1 MKKILIFIFL
11 FCASKY
17 SFAQYV
23 NLCKGATYDWN
34 IINANAT
41 DTVVYFTA
49 ENTPYSYNHNRIYDT
64 IIGNTL
70 SISPQRDTVFRLVS
84 INGQI
89 PTQIKMI
96 IITVNTPPTFTVD
109 SIHHVTCP
117 DPYLGPGTSLYNG
130 PWADGSFSV
139 ILNDSAQNYE
149 YIKVRSD
156 SSFFFVQ
163 THHDDF
169 TVSGLR
175 GGTYNIVSRGTNGC
189 EVTQQVTIQQPPAW
203 GYDTLSTIGE
213 TYITCSHEGT
223 LRFECYGG
231 TSPYVWD
238 WQSDYHWNPND
249 PAIWFEDSIMPYP
262 NSSTISVNTPGEYYL
277 RIIDSHGCRWFN
289 YNYIGPFTVYQ
300 VLPDTVYINYYTP
313 EDSVTLIECPESIE
327 VCQYKPFFNALSLGH
342 GTYQWNTEWDTEFG
356 HELDTTQN
364 FTGPYQTGWLNVEF
378 TDQNGCVTRD
388 SVYLDVYDANIS
400 ITADSIMND
409 DSVYTVTVSPLGGTL
424 YLDGIEI
431 PIENGTISFDA
442 SQYQLGEHD
451 LSYVGEWGAF
461 GCYFD
466 TTFRFTIQHQD
477 GISEFERATRLWP
490 NPTSNVLNIEFNGEF
505 SGDIQ
510 LFDMTGRLF
519 KTTEKIS
526 ERTSIDVSDLSSG
539 VYFIRFVSQNGTF
552 TKKFVKK

>member
-1 MKKILIFIFL
+1 MKKILSFFL
-11 FCASKY
+11 TVCAINI
-17 SFAQYV
+17 SFAQTYV
-23 NLCKGATYDWN
+23 NLCQGSDYEWILDADS
-34 IINANAT
+34 T
-41 DTVVYFTA
+41 DTIVYFTSSA
-49 ENTPYSYNHNRIYDT
+49 DAYSYNNNRIYDT
-64 IIGNTL
+64 IVGNTL
-70 SISPQRDTVFRLVS
+70 NLSPNIDTIYRLVS
-84 INGQI
+84 VNGQVPTCPNMIVFTMI
-89 PTQIKMI
+89 PS
-96 IITVNTPPTFTVD
+96 PTFTVD

-117 DPYLGPGTSLYNG
+117 DPYLGPGTSLYDG

-139 ILNDSAQNYE
+139 TLNDSAQNYA
-149 YIKVRSD
+149 YVRVNSD
-156 SSFFFVQ
+156 SYN
-163 THHDDF
+163 THEFHDDF
-169 TVSGLR
+169 TVGGLR
-175 GGTYNIVSRGTNGC
+175 GGTYNIVARGTNGC

-289 YNYIGPFTVYQ
+289 YDYIGPFIVYQ
-300 VLPDTVYINYYTP
+300 VLPDTVHLTYYNYP
-313 EDSVTLIECPESIE
+313 DSTNLIECPESME

-342 GTYQWNTEWDTEFG
+342 GEYLWSTGNI
-356 HELDTTQN
+356 TQN
-364 FTGPYQTGWLNVEF
+364 ETGPHETGWLSVEF

-388 SVYLDVYDANIS
+388 SVYLDIYDANIS

-424 YLDGIEI
+424 YLDGINGTEI
-431 PIENGTISFDA
+431 PIGNGIITFDA
-442 SQYQLGEHD
+442 SLYTLGEHF
-451 LSYVGEWGAF
+451 LYYAGEWGEF

-466 TTFRFTIQHQD
+466 TTFQFTIQHQD
-477 GISEFERATRLWP
+477 GISEFERATKLWP
-490 NPTSNVLNIEFNGEF
+490 NPTSNVLNIEFSGEF

-510 LFDMTGRLF
+510 LFDMTGRLL
-519 KTTEKIS
+519 KTTENFS
-526 ERTSIDVSDLSSG
+526 EITSIDVSDLTSG
-539 VYFIRFVSQNGTF
+539 VYFIHFVSESGCF